1 MTTATRTASPNRW
14 KVLGWA
20 IPAALVA
27 LVALVLLA
35 RWLRTL
41 AGVEAF
47 VDAYPGTVPP
57 PPGTPEGFPAWL
69 SWQHFLN
76 AFFLLLIVRTGWR
89 VRTVQRP
96 EAHWTRNNTG
106 RFRTKRAPKRISFDL
121 WLHLSLDALWVLNGI
136 VFVVLLFA
144 TGHWARIV
152 PTSWEV
158 VPNALSVLLQY
169 VSLDWPA
176 EDGWVVYN
184 SLQLLAYFTI
194 VFIAAPLAIVTGL
207 RMSPAWPVDAP
218 RLNRAYPIGL
228 ARAVHLPV
236 MLFFVGFVIAHVGL
250 VLATGALRNLNHMY
264 AGSDEVNW
272 IGAAVFAGSV
282 VVMVAGWILARPVYL
297 RGLAQLTGKVT
308 R

>member
-1 MTTATRTASPNRW
+1 MSTATRTPAASRR

-20 IPAALVA
+20 VPAAIVA
-27 LVALVLLA
+27 VVAVVLLA

-41 AGVEAF
+41 AGVEDFIA
-47 VDAYPGTVPP
+47 AYPGSVPP

-76 AFFLLLIVRTGWR
+76 AFFVLLIVRTGWR
-89 VRTVQRP
+89 VRTVTRP
-96 EAHWTRNNTG
+96 EAHWTRDNTG
-106 RFRTKRAPKRISFDL
+106 RFRTTRAPKRISFDL
-121 WLHLSLDALWVLNGI
+121 WLHLTLDALWVLNGI

-169 VSLDWPA
+169 LSLDWPT

-184 SLQLLAYFTI
+184 SLQLLAYFAI
-194 VFIAAPLAIVTGL
+194 VFVAAPLALVTGL

-218 RLNRAYPIGL
+218 RLNRAYPIEL
-228 ARAVHLPV
+228 ARAIHFPT
-236 MLFFVGFVIAHVGL
+236 MLFFVAFVVAHVGL

-282 VVMVAGWILARPVYL
+282 VVMVAGWVLARPMYL